1 MKAFPFPNK
10 TGSREELE
18 RDILY
23 KKIPDSDRV
32 NICVN
37 AWNTGVKAA
46 EDICRQFPDKSISEI
61 IKESGLKLER
71 INKDN
76 VSGNIRFFSEYFS
89 GPNKIVLYTASIR
102 LWVKNNNMSEN
113 EAERLILSHEYFH
126 FLECN
131 KIGLVSKQYL
141 VPTLRIGKLILAKSG
156 IRALSEIGAHGFSRR
171 FYELKGE
178 ISIDTKEDARLIN
191 QAMNLVQLEGKKTA
205 DKIYKETLLGKMMS
219 N

>member
-23 KKIPDSDRV
+23 KKIPDSDKDT
-32 NICVN
+32 ICDK
-37 AWNTGVKAA
+37 AWDTGVKAA
-46 EDICRQFPDKSISEI
+46 EDIYGQFPEKSIIEI
-61 IKESGLKLER
+61 IKESGLKIER
-71 INKDN
+71 VNKDN

-102 LWVKNNNMSEN
+102 LWAKSNNMSEN

-131 KIGLVSKQYL
+131 KIGLTSKKYM
-141 VPTLRIGKLILAKSG
+141 VPTLKIGSLILLKSG
-156 IRALSEIGAHGFSRR
+156 VRALSEIGAHGFSRR

-178 ISIDTKEDARLIN
+178 ISLDTKEDAKLMN
-191 QAMNLVQLEGKKTA
+191 QAMNLVQLEGKKTV
-205 DKIYKETLLGKMMS
+205 DKIYKNSLLGKMMS

>member
-1 MKAFPFPNK
+1 LKAFPFPNK

-23 KKIPDSDRV
+23 KKIPDADKDM
-32 NICVN
+32 ICDT
-37 AWNTGVKAA
+37 AWSTGVKAA
-46 EDICRQFPDKSISEI
+46 EDIYRLFPDKSISEI
-61 IKESGLKLER
+61 IKESGLKTEKV
-71 INKDN
+71 NKDN

-89 GPNKIVLYTASIR
+89 GPNKIVLYATSIR
-102 LWVKNNNMSEN
+102 LWAKHNNMSEN

-131 KIGLVSKQYL
+131 KIGLVSRQYL
-141 VPTLRIGKLILAKSG
+141 VPTLRIGRLTLVKSG
-156 IRALSEIGAHGFSRR
+156 VRALSEIGAHGFSRR

-178 ISIDTKEDARLIN
+178 ISPDSKDDVKLVN
-191 QAMNLVQLEGKKTA
+191 HAMNLVQLEGKKTA
-205 DKIYKETLLGKMMS
+205 DKIYKESILGKMMS